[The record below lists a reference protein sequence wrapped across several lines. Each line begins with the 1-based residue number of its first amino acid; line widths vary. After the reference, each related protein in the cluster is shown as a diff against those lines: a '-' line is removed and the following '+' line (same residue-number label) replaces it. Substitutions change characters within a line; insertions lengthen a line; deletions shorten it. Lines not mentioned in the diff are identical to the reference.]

1 MNNIKF
7 LSTKNYLP
15 TLVRFKK
22 IGLKLQLILG
32 LLVLCII
39 AGLGYVHFITVK
51 TSLFKEF
58 REKQLFTVLQASQSS
73 FQSTLQR
80 AIETS
85 ELLAEDPTISS
96 WFMGGEVNEDLKVL
110 SLKRL
115 DYLHKNY
122 NYPTV
127 FAANRITKNYWSED
141 NRLLDVISENDP
153 DDDWFFD
160 AIDKEEKMSLLFDY
174 NPELNKTMLFVNVL
188 MGNEINRYGIA
199 GVGMDISMLMH
210 EFNRHK
216 ISKNSRLWLLD
227 SIGTVKVSSQISEI
241 NQPLSSLIPA
251 HFLNIALQSD
261 SVSVIPNAVIGN
273 KKVELASMP
282 VGNAKYRLLMLVPDD
297 ELFPVLDM
305 IKYQTVLF
313 SVVLLILTL
322 IIVRLLSRYIITL
335 PLLRIKKQSQHWAE
349 GRLDIDSDNHLLKRK
364 DEIGSLARSF
374 ELMRSRLANT
384 ISQLNKTNDDLT
396 IDKQQL
402 KQVNQQLN
410 IALDKASESERLTQ
424 SFLANISHE
433 IRTPMNSIMGFSELL
448 QQSEVAGDE
457 QDYYV
462 DIVIK
467 SGRQLLGILDS
478 IINLSKI
485 ESGVLKAKWSK
496 INICALVSE
505 TCEVYQLLAQEKGL
519 ALICDNRMDTLS
531 INIVSDSTLIQMV
544 LNNLISN
551 AIKFT
556 DKGQVIIR
564 CCREKGNVVI
574 TVKDTGIGIA
584 EEDKQ
589 YIFEAFRQVETAHVS
604 KVNGAGLGL
613 AIVDKIVNILGGK
626 LSVESELNKGSV
638 FRVELPEKK

>member
-1 MNNIKF
+1 M
-7 LSTKNYLP
+7 L
-15 TLVRFKK
+15 RFKK
-22 IGLKLQLILG
+22 IGLQLQLILG

-39 AGLGYVHFITVK
+39 AGLGFVHFTTFK

-110 SLKRL
+110 SLMRL
-115 DYLHKNY
+115 DYLYKYHDY
-122 NYPTV
+122 ATV

-141 NRLLDVISENDP
+141 YRLLDVISENDP
-153 DDDWFFD
+153 DDSWFFD

-174 NPELNKTMLFVNVL
+174 NRELNKTMLFVNVL

-199 GVGMDISMLMH
+199 GVGMDISMLMN

-216 ISKNSRLWLLD
+216 LSENSRLWLLD
-227 SIGTVKVSSQISEI
+227 SIGTVKVSSRIGEI
-241 NQPLSSLIPA
+241 NQPFKLQMPADVLSSVL
-251 HFLNIALQSD
+251 HSD
-261 SVSVIPNAVIGN
+261 SIYVIPNVLIGN
-273 KKVELASMP
+273 QKVELASMP
-282 VGNAKYRLLMLVPDD
+282 VGKTKYWLLMLVPDD

-305 IKYQTVLF
+305 IKHQTVMF
-313 SVVLLILTL
+313 SVVFLILTL

-349 GRLDIDSDNHLLKRK
+349 GRLDIDSDKHLLKRK

-374 ELMRSRLANT
+374 EMMRSRLANN
-384 ISQLNKTNDDLT
+384 IAELSKMNEDLI
-396 IDKQQL
+396 IDKERL
-402 KQVNQQLN
+402 KHVNQQLHV
-410 IALDKASESERLTQ
+410 ALDKASESERLTQ

-457 QDYYV
+457 RDYYV

-505 TCEVYQLLAQEKGL
+505 TCDVYQLLAQEKGL
-519 ALICDNRMDTLS
+519 ALICDNHMDTLS

-584 EEDKQ
+584 EKDKQ
-589 YIFEAFRQVETAHVS
+589 YIFEAFRQVESAHAS
-604 KVNGAGLGL
+604 KAKGAGLGL
-613 AIVDKIVNILGGK
+613 IGRAHV
-626 LSVESELNKGSV
+626 
-638 FRVELPEKK
+638 